1 MLTNRAMHKK
11 GIDAVDRTIG
21 KSRYAL
27 SPVAECRSTKKDCA
41 SPRAGYAHAFHYQG
55 GHHDQSGRR
64 CLAPGFRCGG
74 RDGGRRGGR
83 PERCA
88 GADAVEP
95 ALYSHV
101 VEVNGPHRT
110 VYLAGQTGIDANGKI
125 AEGFR
130 AQAVQVMEN
139 IKTALAS
146 VGGGFEHVVK
156 LTSYLTNL
164 EANGAEFREVRGSY
178 FPNKTALP
186 ASTLLQISR
195 LANPA
200 YLVEVEVIAI
210 LPPKA

>member
-1 MLTNRAMHKK
+1 MSDHPASRRDVVAAT
-11 GIDAVDRTIG
+11 VTI
-21 KSRYAL
+21 A
-27 SPVAECRSTKKDCA
+27 AA
-41 SPRAGYAHAFHYQG
+41 
-55 GHHDQSGRR
+55 
-64 CLAPGFRCGG
+64 
-74 RDGGRRGGR
+74 
-83 PERCA
+83 A
-88 GADAVEP
+88 GAAGEARAQTP
-95 ALYSHV
+95 SNLRFFNPPGMSKPPTYSHV

-110 VYLAGQTGIDANGKI
+110 IYLAGQTGVDANGKV

-139 IKTALAS
+139 IKMALAA
-146 VGGGFEHVVK
+146 VGGGFEHIVK

-178 FPNKTALP
+178 FPNKEALP

-200 YLVEVEVIAI
+200 YLVEVEAIAI

>member
-1 MLTNRAMHKK
+1 M
-11 GIDAVDRTIG
+11 
-21 KSRYAL
+21 S
-27 SPVAECRSTKKDCA
+27 
-41 SPRAGYAHAFHYQG
+41 Q
-55 GHHDQSGRR
+55 QSGDASRWDFV
-64 CLAPGFRCGG
+64 AAAVGVTAA
-74 RDGGRRGGR
+74 
-83 PERCA
+83 A
-88 GADAVEP
+88 GAASGAEAQTPSNLRFSNPPGMAKP
-95 ALYSHV
+95 AAYSHV

-110 VYLAGQTGIDANGKI
+110 VYLAGQTGIDANGKV

-139 IKTALAS
+139 IKTALGS

-178 FPNKTALP
+178 FPNKAALP